1 MQLPSAILVWSLF
14 YFVMVKAA
22 EAVYSSFDYFKV
34 PVNDY
39 SVFNIES
46 VDTYSNYKL
55 TLILGRAPPLTR

>member
-1 MQLPSAILVWSLF
+1 
-14 YFVMVKAA
+14 MVKAA
-22 EAVYSSFDYFKV
+22 EAVYSSFVYFQV